1 MESVDAH
8 KQLYESKKKAVE
20 AVQKKDR
27 AKKKLKKVLG
37 KVDESKQSAETS
49 SEADTVFKA
58 EGTQELH
65 AKGKEFSEV
74 ENSF

>member
-27 AKKKLKKVLG
+27 ARDFK
-37 KVDESKQSAETS
+37 ET
-49 SEADTVFKA
+49 ACKDVAYRGWQFIR
-58 EGTQELH
+58 
-65 AKGKEFSEV
+65 
-74 ENSF
+74 